1 MKSIFH
7 RTSVRDFKKV
17 PVEREKVIEILKA
30 AMASPSAG
38 NQQPWEFYVV
48 QNRSVIEKLAAASP
62 YSGCAAASPLV
73 FVICSRTGAGLR
85 WPQWAPQDLSA
96 ATENLLLEI
105 DDQGLGGVWM
115 GIYPDAK
122 RMENVKTALNLPDDL
137 EPFAIVPCG
146 YPAAQK
152 QQENRWDESRVHY
165 IEDEENKS

>member
-7 RTSVRDFKKV
+7 RTSVRDFQSR
-17 PVEREKVIEILKA
+17 PVEREKVIEILRA
-30 AMASPSAG
+30 AMAAPSAG

-48 QNRSVIEKLAAASP
+48 QNRKIIAELAKASP
-62 YSGCAAASPLV
+62 YSGCAAKAPLV
-73 FVICSRTGAGLR
+73 FVICSRTGTMR
-85 WPQWAPQDLSA
+85 WPQWALQDVSA

-115 GIYPDAK
+115 GICPDPV
-122 RMENVKTALNLPDDL
+122 RMENVKNALNLPDDL

-152 QQENRWDESRVHY
+152 QQENRWDASRVHY
-165 IEDEENKS
+165 IEEDNL